1 MLAILINRAK
11 VDGQTS
17 GVVPIPS
24 MVDYARNMKLLLC
37 AFEQASGL
45 KINYHKS
52 ELFYFGNAQ
61 DHLDQYV
68 ELFGCKSGDF
78 PTRYLGIPIHFRKIR
93 NVEWRKVEERFER
106 RLGSWKG
113 KHLSIGDA

>member
-1 MLAILINRAK
+1 M
-11 VDGQTS
+11 
-17 GVVPIPS
+17 
-24 MVDYARNMKLLLC
+24 
-37 AFEQASGL
+37 GL

-78 PTRYLGIPIHFRKIR
+78 PIRYSRIPIHFGKLR
-93 NVEWRKVEERFER
+93 NAEWRKVEERFER

-113 KHLSIGDA
+113 KHLSIGPVLSSLPMYMMSFALPKGVQKKLDYFLSRFYWHGDEQKNIV